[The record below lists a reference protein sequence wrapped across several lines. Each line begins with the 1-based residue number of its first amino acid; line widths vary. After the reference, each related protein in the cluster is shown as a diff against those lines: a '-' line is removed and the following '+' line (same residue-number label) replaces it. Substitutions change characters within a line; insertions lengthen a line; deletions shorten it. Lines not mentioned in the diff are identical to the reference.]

1 MNKISFWKKIKLFLI
16 YRRIVKKN
24 INELYKEG
32 YRIRVDDI
40 YRLYTVV
47 NLPDDVKDY
56 GSELTQKYLTDYIN
70 KVDNLFLKLGISEY
84 VGIGDIRKENELSY
98 VVIFNFKFFD
108 TAEYAN
114 KILNI
119 FKILVLLLIGLGIYK
134 LF

>member
-1 MNKISFWKKIKLFLI
+1 MKKISFWKKIKLFLI

-114 KILNI
+114 KMLNI
-119 FKILVLLLIGLGIYK
+119 FKIVVVLLIGLGIYK